1 MRSNTTTALAFALL
15 LATAPALAQHFGAP
29 MPAGEALP
37 VAQALAQAE
46 ALEGQ
51 TVKLQ
56 GRIIE
61 VCQRTGCWV
70 VLDAGGT
77 PVRVRTE
84 HVFFV
89 PKDASGQ
96 ALVHGIWR
104 AAPKPADAPADAAP
118 QWQVIASAITI
129 LP

>member
-1 MRSNTTTALAFALL
+1 MRHTTTALALSLL
-15 LATAPALAQHFGAP
+15 LAAAPAAAQHFGAP

-46 ALEGQ
+46 GLEGQ

-56 GRIIE
+56 GRITE
-61 VCQRTGCWV
+61 VCQKTGCWV
-70 VLDAGGT
+70 ALDAGGT

-96 ALVHGIWR
+96 ALVYGTWR
-104 AAPKPADAPADAAP
+104 AAPKPAEAPADAAP

>member
-1 MRSNTTTALAFALL
+1 MRHTTTALALSLL
-15 LATAPALAQHFGAP
+15 LAAAPAAAQHFGAP

-46 ALEGQ
+46 GLEGQ
-51 TVKLQ
+51 AVKLQ
-56 GRIIE
+56 GRITE
-61 VCQRTGCWV
+61 VCQKTGCWV

-96 ALVHGIWR
+96 ALVHGTWR
-104 AAPKPADAPADAAP
+104 AAPKPAEAPADAAP
-118 QWQVIASAITI
+118 QWQVVASAITI